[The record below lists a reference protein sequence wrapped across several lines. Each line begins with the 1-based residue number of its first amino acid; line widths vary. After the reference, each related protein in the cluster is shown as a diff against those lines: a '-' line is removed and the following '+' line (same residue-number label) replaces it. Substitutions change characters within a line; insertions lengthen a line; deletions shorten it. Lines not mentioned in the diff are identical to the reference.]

1 MKLAAIVKSK
11 DPYVPLLQSF
21 SYNLLLSKVKSYVE
35 LFLKENGT
43 NFLLQVSES
52 YFQNF
57 FSKEVHDDKMK

>member
-21 SYNLLLSKVKSYVE
+21 SYSLLLSKVKSYVK
-35 LFLKENGT
+35 LFLKENRT
-43 NFLLQVSES
+43 NFLLQVCES
-52 YFQNF
+52 YFQN